1 LIVGG
6 ALQEIAGTA
15 TAVAHHHDD
24 CNKKMVEEVVK
35 MKAIGNKEEG
45 NCISIP

>member
-6 ALQEIAGTA
+6 ALQQQAGSA
-15 TAVAHHHDD
+15 LAVAHHYDD
-24 CNKKMVEEVVK
+24 CNKTMDEEVVK
-35 MKAIGNKEEG
+35 VKAIGNKEEV